1 MRPMWIP
8 HALYEVLPLV
18 YIAAGVLQLLCAF
31 FIEAGPRAL
40 LLVTGSGCMIG
51 GLVVWMRRRD
61 YRATQAEYHRPPLE

>member
-1 MRPMWIP
+1 MWIP
-8 HALYEVLPLV
+8 HVLYEALPLV

-40 LLVTGSGCMIG
+40 LLVLGAACVTG

-61 YRATQAEYHRPPLE
+61 YRARQAEYHRPPLD

>member
-8 HALYEVLPLV
+8 HVLYEALPLV

-31 FIEAGPRAL
+31 FIEAGPRAP
-40 LLVTGSGCMIG
+40 LLVLGAACVTG

-61 YRATQAEYHRPPLE
+61 YRANQAEYHRPPLD